1 MHYNLSRYGY
11 FGTKKHMK
19 LFITPNSPYARKVRV
34 VLTEKR
40 IECELI
46 EVVLA
51 APDCP
56 VNEFNPLG
64 KVPTLVLDDGTAL
77 YDSSVICE
85 YLDKKT
91 PVMHLIPQAKRI
103 EVKRWE
109 ALADGVCDAAVAIML
124 EGRRDAQD
132 ASVIARQQLKVDRGL
147 AQLANDLG
155 EARFC
160 VGNALSLA
168 DIALCCTL
176 AYVNMRLPQTDWR
189 GDYPHLAALFDQVTA
204 RPSFTTSLPPGYPA

>member
-1 MHYNLSRYGY
+1 
-11 FGTKKHMK
+11 MK

-34 VLTEKR
+34 VLAEKR
-40 IECELI
+40 IDCELV
-46 EVVLA
+46 EVVLS

-64 KVPTLVLDDGTAL
+64 KVPTLLLDDGTAL
-77 YDSSVICE
+77 YDSSVIND

-91 PVMHLIPQAKRI
+91 PVAHLIPQAKRI

-124 EGRRDAQD
+124 EGRREVQD
-132 ASVIARQQLKVDRGL
+132 VGVIERQQFKVDRGL
-147 AQLANDLG
+147 TQLAKDLG

-176 AYVNMRLPQTDWR
+176 AYIDMRVPQTNWR
-189 GDYPHLAALFDQVTA
+189 AKYPNLVALFEQVTK
-204 RPSFTTSLPPGYPA
+204 RPSFTGSLPPGYSA